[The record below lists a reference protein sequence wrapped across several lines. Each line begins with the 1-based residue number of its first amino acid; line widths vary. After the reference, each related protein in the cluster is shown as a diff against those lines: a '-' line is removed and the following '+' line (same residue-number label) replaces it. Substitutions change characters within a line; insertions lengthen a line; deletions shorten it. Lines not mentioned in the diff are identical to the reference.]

1 MSDSR
6 SDAVSPAE
14 PALRSFEVHPMDP
27 RRGPNLSPRF
37 AALLC
42 WLLDLPAMTEPA
54 IVEVAVTGDCVFAAT
69 TDDPSF
75 NLLLGSWHDCRANLR
90 GWGQTCGAPADTVDA
105 MIETLR
111 LGGR

>member
-1 MSDSR
+1 MSDPQ
-6 SDAVSPAE
+6 SDAQSCAAPT
-14 PALRSFEVHPMDP
+14 LRSLDDHPMDP

-54 IVEVAVTGDCVFAAT
+54 IVAVAVTGDCVFAAT

-75 NLLLGSWHDCRANLR
+75 NLLLGSWHDCQANLR
-90 GWGQTCGAPADTVDA
+90 GWGETCGTPADTVDA

-111 LGGR
+111 LGR

>member
-1 MSDSR
+1 MPDSR
-6 SDAVSPAE
+6 SEAVSPAE
-14 PALRSFEVHPMDP
+14 PALRSLDDHPMDP

-42 WLLDLPAMTEPA
+42 WLLNLPAMTEPA

-69 TDDPSF
+69 TDDPFF
-75 NLLLGSWHDCRANLR
+75 NLLLGSWHDCCANLR
-90 GWGQTCGAPADTVDA
+90 GWGETCEAPADTVDA